1 MRAGFFFGGVEVVEA
16 RLMVVAMVRM
26 MVLMAVRVMS
36 FFEKCSVLVME
47 VEVECLGMSF
57 GLVGGDIFDLGGTF
71 VALVVMMEVDGFE
84 LEEGDILRPVWG
96 CMNGRLYFLRHL
108 SWMSLGGK
116 CLSLMGVPLVW

>member
-84 LEEGDILRPVWG
+84 LEEGDI
-96 CMNGRLYFLRHL
+96 
-108 SWMSLGGK
+108 
-116 CLSLMGVPLVW
+116 